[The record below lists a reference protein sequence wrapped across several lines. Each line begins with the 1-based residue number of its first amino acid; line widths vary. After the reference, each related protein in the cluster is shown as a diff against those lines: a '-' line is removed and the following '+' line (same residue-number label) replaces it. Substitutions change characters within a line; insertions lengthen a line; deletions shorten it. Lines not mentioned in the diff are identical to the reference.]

1 MRISEKEEVRVPV
14 WQEGL
19 GNKRPRRWRRSWQGR
34 KRRAGFLP
42 QLSEHAQ
49 YHAGSGMLSTFSAS
63 VVKRTPL
70 VIRAVLTGGRNHFG
84 D

>member
-1 MRISEKEEVRVPV
+1 MRITAYEIA
-14 WQEGL
+14 G
-19 GNKRPRRWRRSWQGR
+19 KRRGVAGRWRRSWQGR